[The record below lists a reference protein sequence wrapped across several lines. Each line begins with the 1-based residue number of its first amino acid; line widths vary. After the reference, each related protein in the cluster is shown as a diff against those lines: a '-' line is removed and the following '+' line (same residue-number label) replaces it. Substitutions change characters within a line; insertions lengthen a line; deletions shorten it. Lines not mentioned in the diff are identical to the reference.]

1 MGSEAIGTRHFE
13 IFLTMVMSRSLAEAA
28 DRLGLTVAAVS
39 KSLKVL
45 ERETGLELFRHAGG
59 RLTATAE
66 AERLVPY
73 AQRAVDH
80 LARARR
86 AAETLRGGGVDQLV
100 IGVSGPAMTSLVPA
114 ALARFRQERPEVRI
128 DLSIASTLGLVAR
141 VVAGEVDLGIG
152 TPPVADIDARE
163 VDLCEVRDLCRTTL
177 CAVLPEGH
185 RLAGRPVLRPAD
197 LAGEPLIGLPETS
210 ATTRL
215 VAAQFH
221 QARVTAE
228 VVARVENAIGVCAL
242 VRAGIGIGLV
252 NPLVLA
258 PAVFPGVVARMFRPR
273 VELRTCLY
281 VSRARRPTPALAGFV
296 AALERATAEA
306 VEAVAGLGV

>member
-1 MGSEAIGTRHFE
+1 MGTEAIGTRHFE

-28 DRLGLTVAAVS
+28 DTLGLTVAAVS

-45 ERETGLELFRHAGG
+45 ERETGLALFRHSGG
-59 RLTATAE
+59 RLIATAE

-86 AAETLRGGGVDQLV
+86 AAEALRGGEVDQLV
-100 IGVSGPAMTSLVPA
+100 IGVSGPAIVSLVPTA
-114 ALARFRQERPEVRI
+114 VAGFRRDRPDVHV
-128 DLSIASTLGLVAR
+128 DLSVASTLGLVSR

-152 TPPVADIDARE
+152 TPPVVDIDARE
-163 VDLCEVRDLCRTTL
+163 VDLCQVRDLCETTL

-185 RLAGRPVLRPAD
+185 RLASRAVLRPVD
-197 LAGEPLIGLPETS
+197 LVGEPLIGLPETS

-221 QARVTAE
+221 QARIAP
-228 VVARVENAIGVCAL
+228 VVAVRVENAVGACAL
-242 VRAGIGIGLV
+242 VRAGIGIALV

-258 PAVFPGVVARMFRPR
+258 RPVFPGVVARMFRPR

-281 VSRARRPTPALAGFV
+281 VSRARHPTPAIAGFI
-296 AALERATAEA
+296 AALEAAAAEA
-306 VEAVAGLGV
+306 VGSIARLGI

>member
-1 MGSEAIGTRHFE
+1 MGIEAIGTRHFE
-13 IFLTMVMSRSLAEAA
+13 IFLTMVMSGSLAEAA

-59 RLTATAE
+59 RLSATAE

-86 AAETLRGGGVDQLV
+86 AAEALRGGEVDHLV
-100 IGVSGPAMTSLVPA
+100 IGVAGPAITSLVPA
-114 ALARFRQERPEVRI
+114 AIARFRRERPEVRI
-128 DLSIASTLGLVAR
+128 DLSVASTVGLVAR

-163 VDLCEVRDLCRTTL
+163 VGLCEVRDLCETTL

-185 RLAGRPVLRPAD
+185 RLAARAVLRPAD
-197 LAGEPLIGLPETS
+197 LAGEALVGLPETS

-221 QARVTAE
+221 QAGIAPD
-228 VVARVENAIGVCAL
+228 VVARVENAVGVCAL

-252 NPLVLA
+252 NPLVLT
-258 PAVFPGVVARMFRPR
+258 PTPPPGVVARMFRPR
-273 VELRTCLY
+273 VDLRTCLWL
-281 VSRARRPTPALAGFV
+281 SRARRPTPAITAFV
-296 AALERATAEA
+296 AALEAAVAEA
-306 VEAVAGLGV
+306 SASVATLGV